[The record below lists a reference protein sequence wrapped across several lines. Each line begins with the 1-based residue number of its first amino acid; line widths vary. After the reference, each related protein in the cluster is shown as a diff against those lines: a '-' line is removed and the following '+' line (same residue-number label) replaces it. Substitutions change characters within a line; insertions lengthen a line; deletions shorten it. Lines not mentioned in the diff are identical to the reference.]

1 MIRLL
6 TFLYQDRDALEG
18 MNPFPTSSDQSK
30 LRIRMAVLSLLFHG
44 LIGTAA
50 PSYPSWLCAVWLASK
65 FWCGVGALVHMKRW
79 WINGK

>member
-50 PSYPSWLCAVWLASK
+50 PMLPKLAMCRLARVEILVWRG
-65 FWCGVGALVHMKRW
+65 CTGPHETLVD
-79 WINGK
+79 